1 MTITRNNLP
10 AWLCNFCGHIWPCR
24 AVYHY
29 DMPLQCSS
37 CRTRLWNALL
47 PEDPG
52 GELPGA

>member
-1 MTITRNNLP
+1 MTITSNNLP
-10 AWLCNFCGHIWPCR
+10 AWLCNFCGHIWPR
-24 AVYHY
+24 RTVYLY